1 METAEATAPHLT
13 FGQRLRV
20 SRERLGLTVRDV
32 AAALPGISMSAVAT
46 WERGVSEPS
55 VGRVAKL
62 AKFYGVDVRWLIEGI
77 DTDDVPTTTE
87 AFACVGGRHLY
98 SVPCLGQREF
108 DFPPPDA
115 PARARLVA

>member
-32 AAALPGISMSAVAT
+32 ADALPGISMSAVAT
-46 WERGVSEPS
+46 WERGESEPS

-62 AKFYGVDVRWLIEGI
+62 AKYYGVDVRWLIEGI
-77 DTDDVPTTTE
+77 DTSAVRGPSTWIIRALSLVP
-87 AFACVGGRHLY
+87 
-98 SVPCLGQREF
+98 PMLGQMVLDF
-108 DFPPPDA
+108 DAPPPV
-115 PARARLVA
+115 ARVLRAAA